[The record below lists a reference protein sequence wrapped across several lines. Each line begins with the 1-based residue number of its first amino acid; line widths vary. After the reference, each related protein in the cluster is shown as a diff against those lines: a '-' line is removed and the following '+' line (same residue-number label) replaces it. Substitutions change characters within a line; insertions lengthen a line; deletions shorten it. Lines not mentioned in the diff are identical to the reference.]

1 MKEAMREER
10 EEPKITRGRKINDTN
25 ESKDYE

>member
-10 EEPKITRGRKINDTN
+10 EEPKITRGRKIQNTNDL
-25 ESKDYE
+25 KDYE